1 MSGNDRYP
9 LLRKKWKMVE
19 KVECISMKNLLR
31 TNDPSSVQRVLLLI
45 FKSPPPINPLG
56 FEKIIAYKTAE
67 A

>member
-1 MSGNDRYP
+1 MIDIHFYVKSGKWW
-9 LLRKKWKMVE
+9 KKWNN
-19 KVECISMKNLLR
+19 KNLLR
-31 TNDPSSVQRVLLLI
+31 TNDPSSVQRVLLRI